1 MIKPSTPEA
10 YSLFHD
16 GLLTLAEME
25 RNGLRIDTDYLDR
38 KIEETKLQIRE
49 LEENLKKDKVYRKWV
64 RKFRDK
70 TNLGSRDQ
78 LSQLVFT
85 ELGYAPKGLTST
97 GRIRADKDALDG
109 IDLPFV
115 RDYLTV
121 EKLKKMLSTNLI
133 GIKRE
138 VCDGFL
144 HPFFNANT
152 VSTFR
157 LSSSLP
163 NSQNIPIRDK
173 LVGPTVR
180 GMFIPREGC
189 ATVEIDYGSLEFKGA
204 ACVVG
209 NTAIETIDGP
219 QSIKKIIERLERK
232 EQVFVYGHSR
242 KKGRVKVS
250 EVIEGGVTRKNAE
263 VWKVTLDNGKSV
275 IATPDHK
282 FLLRTGEYRQLQ
294 DLTVGDSLMPF
305 YKTKKKSPWG
315 TVYTN
320 IYLNNGL
327 KELAHNL
334 IALDVH
340 GENIRGSRNVVHHK
354 DGNGTNNSLKN
365 LEVMTR
371 SDHMKIHVKQSWKK
385 YSKSRQEWNNS
396 KENKLILKKAREN
409 YLNSLSDKDREE
421 WSARVSESVR
431 RRGGH
436 SGKKN
441 PMFGKKHSD
450 EAKKKMS
457 EKKDGFVPESAGWN
471 KGLTKKTSKSVLRIS
486 LANTGKEA
494 WNKGLKLPPLS
505 EDTKKK
511 ISLAGVGR
519 LVSEDTKKKI
529 SKHRLAYW
537 RNKKREQCKVCG
549 REFLFVHYNHLKS
562 AHGLTVSEYKKT
574 YNHKVVSI
582 EKLEEKQDV
591 YNITVKGIHNF
602 AVEAGVVIKN
612 CFWKDPNMV
621 DYADN
626 HDVHRTCAA
635 KLFLCEPGQVTKDAR
650 YLAKNRFVFPILYG
664 SYYRKCAMNLWRGVQ
679 DMGITLV
686 DGMPMFDHLKKQGVK
701 KLGLCDTKERPVKG
715 TFEHKTQEAENWFNG
730 MFPKFMNG
738 KDPWWNEYCR
748 NGYFQMQT
756 GFVCSGV
763 FSRNFLLNAPIQGSG
778 SHLLLWSA
786 NQLRKHI
793 RKYKRKWYPS
803 GCIHDCLLTDMPPKD
818 VPEYLEVAEDIM
830 TRKVRKHWDWILT
843 RLEVEA
849 DVVMP
854 GENWSQ
860 KKPWTKKDGVWKPK
874 ENKK

>member
-189 ATVEIDYGSLEFKGA
+189 ATVEIDYGALEFKGA
-204 ACVVG
+204 A
-209 NTAIETIDGP
+209 N
-219 QSIKKIIERLERK
+219 
-232 EQVFVYGHSR
+232 
-242 KKGRVKVS
+242 
-250 EVIEGGVTRKNAE
+250 
-263 VWKVTLDNGKSV
+263 
-275 IATPDHK
+275 
-282 FLLRTGEYRQLQ
+282 
-294 DLTVGDSLMPF
+294 
-305 YKTKKKSPWG
+305 
-315 TVYTN
+315 
-320 IYLNNGL
+320 
-327 KELAHNL
+327 
-334 IALDVH
+334 
-340 GENIRGSRNVVHHK
+340 
-354 DGNGTNNSLKN
+354 
-365 LEVMTR
+365 
-371 SDHMKIHVKQSWKK
+371 
-385 YSKSRQEWNNS
+385 
-396 KENKLILKKAREN
+396 
-409 YLNSLSDKDREE
+409 
-421 WSARVSESVR
+421 
-431 RRGGH
+431 
-436 SGKKN
+436 
-441 PMFGKKHSD
+441 
-450 EAKKKMS
+450 
-457 EKKDGFVPESAGWN
+457 
-471 KGLTKKTSKSVLRIS
+471 
-486 LANTGKEA
+486 
-494 WNKGLKLPPLS
+494 
-505 EDTKKK
+505 
-511 ISLAGVGR
+511 
-519 LVSEDTKKKI
+519 
-529 SKHRLAYW
+529 
-537 RNKKREQCKVCG
+537 
-549 REFLFVHYNHLKS
+549 
-562 AHGLTVSEYKKT
+562 
-574 YNHKVVSI
+574 
-582 EKLEEKQDV
+582 
-591 YNITVKGIHNF
+591 
-602 AVEAGVVIKN
+602 
-612 CFWKDPNMV
+612 FWKDPNMV

-635 KLFLCEPGQVTKDAR
+635 KLFLCEPDQVTKDAR